1 MDDRRVADYF
11 VVAGLPDDLEPL
23 DDLALSDAGHLK
35 STHSQAP
42 ITDIGIIF
50 PSLDEVAPPGY
61 EIIKHTPTGLSADLN
76 HGSLRSIEC
85 FICFKRDRNK
95 PPLIDIGVMYEGKE
109 ALMKDAEQVKKS
121 VGGRLANVNNS
132 AAHTFITFRR
142 GTATLPC
149 NALVV
154 TDICVVIASKGESP
168 PHAFCCINKNLNKGI
183 VGSDVFLCY
192 KKSMNRAK
200 LLTYKPA
207 CLYRYPIVDL
217 PNFPFPNSVPLF
229 CLPMGATLEL
239 WPEKATQP
247 NPVFSTFIL
256 TVSDAKYKVYGS
268 AVTFYE
274 KFDEM
279 LLTKEQKE
287 LLDYSNSEGYAL
299 HVNKSICVLSHWPF
313 SDAFEKWLLYL
324 YNIASSNHPQ
334 TIPIERYIVQL
345 LDEVPFPAPRTLLQ
359 LSSNITDQSE
369 RIIMMQPEDLPLP
382 HSAAGF
388 RQLLL
393 NLGSENSLLVLLLA
407 LTEQKIL
414 IHSLRPDTLT
424 TVAEAVSSLLF
435 PFKWQCPYI
444 PLCPLGLVEIL
455 HAPLPFLIGVDSRF
469 FDLYDPPSDVSCVDL
484 DTNIITVCEAQRQL
498 LNYKLLPKRPA
509 KILKLTLDRLHQK
522 LMPYT
527 QSKTL
532 HTDIE
537 LEMEFQQRK
546 REQMQELEIQEA
558 FLKFMAMTLKGYR
571 AYLLPITKAPTVG
584 TTDPQALFQLNDFLK
599 SRDKTH
605 HKFFSLLMRTQ
616 MFIRFIEERSFV
628 SDGDQGLTFFDECCE
643 RLGNDEGELKLLEL
657 DVVQTNERTVFLLPP
672 EPPPH
677 SDLYTYSNFNLNP
690 TLLKSK
696 RHKHLTSLMP
706 STAPGSPMARRT
718 KHEIKS
724 AQKLA
729 RKCLRSPELWAR
741 CLLGTCHTLY
751 FMTLPSMLSLNTG
764 KERVI
769 LQQSYDLLV
778 RATQL
783 RLACDEVCY
792 RLMMQLCGEHSRPLL
807 AVKLLLLMKR
817 SGIQPNALTYG
828 LYNRCVLEAQ
838 WPAQSSSSQLLWNKL
853 RYVVLGAAHF
863 RWAAKRQAARKLSA
877 STEGGSS
884 LLDTTE
890 RSSRLSLD
898 SHETV
903 HNEVSLLDKF
913 RNHFAS
919 IVRGGSANLPE
930 QSVTDS
936 TASNADLLVSSQNEE
951 CEEDVPEIPEEEQI
965 DQMEETLAPPESPSE
980 YLRLLSR
987 SESANDASIIDKLQ
1001 QNSRKNCSRM
1011 LQFNGEEAEDPT
1023 KTSPTKISPRTPVT
1037 ENDPLGALEIEQ
1049 EIEEANC
1056 VPSTDTTQAVNRT
1069 IPTDEP
1075 ILFRSSVQ
1083 RSATFEGSPPTQN
1096 KIHRSETMPGNSIT
1110 SSLAGIGSSLKI
1122 GFSRYSPARLSLR
1135 KADLKMPQQ
1144 IIENALSNLSP
1155 SSLTGKKSNELIQG
1169 GISSLKSA
1177 ATTVVKKL
1185 DEIKEA
1191 ISSTTSTPVKVVT
1204 GDRLCSGEPTDAV
1217 GDCES
1222 TDGSDGAERH
1232 RRISAEL
1239 GSYKGSNANL
1249 RDSDDS
1255 LPENL
1260 YPPSN
1265 DSTTESELEIT
1276 LISCSQCHNCSVLL
1290 YDEDIMS
1297 NWSAEDSNLNT
1308 LCHTCNKPT
1317 VPLLTISIK
1326 QNSSAGEPFSVPYL
1340 NPLVLRKE
1348 LENILTQ
1355 EGDLSLADAKF
1366 VENHPIIYWN
1376 LVWSFERI
1384 NVQSHLPNLYL
1395 KNRKDN
1401 LINVIKVEQ
1410 ENKQDSEEMKD
1421 QDKVE
1426 ESSNCMQPVEEGA
1439 DPLTQDL
1446 ATIEHLSAQVT
1457 VQCVWDNPRLH
1468 AEGPPM
1474 YILYQRRETSSPLVS
1489 ALTDQTTISRPV
1501 MQSIL
1506 VGVHS
1511 NDLLEPLKRLGM
1523 ERQKIQKVRGVDRT
1537 HSIYRDILFLACK
1550 ALGRSNIDLNAFDK
1564 EYALAFSRL
1573 PERNNKLY
1581 RIQDRPLSLGSSY
1594 CRQYFKPLSLI

>member
-11 VVAGLPDDLEPL
+11 VVAGLPDDPEPL

-50 PSLDEVAPPGY
+50 PTLEEVAPPGY

-85 FICFKRDRNK
+85 YICFKRDRDK
-95 PPLIDIGVMYEGKE
+95 PPLVDIGVMYDGKE
-109 ALMKDAEQVKKS
+109 GLMPDAELVKKS
-121 VGGRLANVNNS
+121 VGGRVANVNNS
-132 AAHTFITFRR
+132 TAQTFITFRR
-142 GTATLPC
+142 GVTTLPC

-200 LLTYKPA
+200 LLTYKPS
-207 CLYRYPIVDL
+207 CLYRYPMVDL

-239 WPEKATQP
+239 WPDKAAQP

-268 AVTFYE
+268 AITFYE
-274 KFDEM
+274 TFDVD

-287 LLDYSNSEGYAL
+287 LLDCKNEGYIL

-313 SDAFEKWLLYL
+313 ADGFEKWLLYL
-324 YNIASSNHPQ
+324 YNIASSNKPQ

-345 LDEVPFPAPRTLLQ
+345 LDEVPFPAPRTLLH
-359 LSSNITDQSE
+359 LSSNISEQSE

-469 FDLYDPPSDVSCVDL
+469 FDLYDPPNDVSCVDL
-484 DTNIITVCEAQRQL
+484 DTNIITVSEAQRQL

-509 KILKLTLDRLHQK
+509 KILKSTLDRLYQK
-522 LMPYT
+522 LIPYSNT
-527 QSKTL
+527 KTMRS
-532 HTDIE
+532 E
-537 LEMEFQQRK
+537 VEVEMEFQQRK

-677 SDLYTYSNFNLNP
+677 SDLYTYSNFSLNLA
-690 TLLKSK
+690 LLKSK
-696 RHKHLTSLMP
+696 RHKQLTSLIP

-729 RKCLRSPELWAR
+729 RKCSRSPELWAR

-764 KERVI
+764 KERAI
-769 LQQSYDLLV
+769 LQQAYDLLV

-792 RLMMQLCGEHSRPLL
+792 RLMMQLCGEHSLPLL

-863 RWAAKRQAARKLSA
+863 RGAARRHATKKTLCVN
-877 STEGGSS
+877 G
-884 LLDTTE
+884 
-890 RSSRLSLD
+890 R
-898 SHETV
+898 
-903 HNEVSLLDKF
+903 SLLDKF

-919 IVRGGSANLPE
+919 IVRGGGTNLPE
-930 QSVTDS
+930 QNVTDS
-936 TASNADLLVSSQNEE
+936 AVSSTDLLISSQND
-951 CEEDVPEIPEEEQI
+951 CEEDTAEITEEQL
-965 DQMEETLAPPESPSE
+965 DQMEEALAPPESPSE

-1001 QNSRKNCSRM
+1001 QNSRKNCSRV
-1011 LQFNGEEAEDPT
+1011 LQFNGEEGEDPS

-1049 EIEEANC
+1049 EVEEVNS
-1056 VPSTDTTQAVNRT
+1056 VRTSDNTQQMNRA

-1110 SSLAGIGSSLKI
+1110 SSLAGISSSLKI

-1177 ATTVVKKL
+1177 ATTVAKKL

-1191 ISSTTSTPVKVVT
+1191 ISTSTTSTPVKVVT
-1204 GDRLCSGEPTDAV
+1204 GDRLCSGEATDGI

-1276 LISCSQCHNCSVLL
+1276 LVSCSQCHNCSVLL

-1308 LCHTCNKPT
+1308 LCYTCNKPT
-1317 VPLLTISIK
+1317 VPLLTISVK
-1326 QNSSAGEPFSVPYL
+1326 HSSIPTGEPFSIPYL

-1366 VENHPIIYWN
+1366 VEHHPIIYWN
-1376 LVWSFERI
+1376 LVWTFERI

-1401 LINVIKVEQ
+1401 LISVNKMEQQSKQEAVETKEEKV
-1410 ENKQDSEEMKD
+1410 NAEEGA
-1421 QDKVE
+1421 
-1426 ESSNCMQPVEEGA
+1426 NCMQPVEEGA

-1474 YILYQRRETSSPLVS
+1474 YVLYQRRETSSPLVS

-1523 ERQKIQKVRGVDRT
+1523 ERQKIQKVRGLDRT

-1550 ALGRSNIDLNAFDK
+1550 ALGRANIDLNAFDK

-1581 RIQDRPLSLGSSY
+1581 RAQDRPLSLGSSY

>member
-11 VVAGLPDDLEPL
+11 VVAGLPEDPEPL

-50 PSLDEVAPPGY
+50 PTLEEVPPPGY
-61 EIIKHTPTGLSADLN
+61 EVIKHTPTGLSADLN
-76 HGSLRSIEC
+76 HGSLRSVEC
-85 FICFKRDRNK
+85 YICFKRDRDN
-95 PPLIDIGVMYEGKE
+95 PPLVDIGVMYDGKE
-109 ALMKDAEQVKKS
+109 GLMPDAELIKKS
-121 VGGRLANVNNS
+121 VGGRVANVNNS
-132 AAHTFITFRR
+132 TAQTFITLRR
-142 GTATLPC
+142 GSSTLPC

-207 CLYRYPIVDL
+207 CLYRYPIFDL

-239 WPEKATQP
+239 WPEKAARP
-247 NPVFSTFIL
+247 KPVFSTFIL

-268 AVTFYE
+268 AITFYE
-274 KFDEM
+274 KFDAK
-279 LLTKEQKE
+279 LLTKEQRDW
-287 LLDYSNSEGYAL
+287 LDYSNNIDHVL

-313 SDAFEKWLLYL
+313 SEAFEKWLLYL
-324 YNIASSNHPQ
+324 YNIASSNKQ
-334 TIPIERYIVQL
+334 QAIPIERYIVQL

-359 LSSNITDQSE
+359 LSSNNSEPSE

-498 LNYKLLPKRPA
+498 LNIKLLPKRPA
-509 KILKLTLDRLHQK
+509 KILKSTLDMLYQK
-522 LMPYT
+522 LIPF
-527 QSKTL
+527 S
-532 HTDIE
+532 HTKMVYSEIE
-537 LEMEFQQRK
+537 VEMEFQQRK
-546 REQMQELEIQEA
+546 REQIQELEIQEA

-571 AYLLPITKAPTVG
+571 SYLLPITKAPTVG
-584 TTDPQALFQLNDFLK
+584 TTDPQALFQLNNFLK

-605 HKFFSLLMRTQ
+605 HKFFHLLMHTQ

-628 SDGDQGLTFFDECCE
+628 SDGDQGLTFFDECSE
-643 RLGNDEGELKLLEL
+643 RLGNDEAELKLLEL
-657 DVVQTNERTVFLLPP
+657 DVAQTSERTVFLLPP
-672 EPPPH
+672 ESPPNGNH
-677 SDLYTYSNFNLNP
+677 YTYSNFILNP

-696 RHKHLTSLMP
+696 QHKQLTSLIP

-729 RKCLRSPELWAR
+729 RKCSRSPELWAR

-751 FMTLPSMLSLNTG
+751 FMTLPSMLSLNIG
-764 KERVI
+764 KERAI
-769 LQQSYDLLV
+769 LQQAYDLLV

-807 AVKLLLLMKR
+807 AVKLLLLMKK

-863 RWAAKRQAARKLSA
+863 RWAARRQAARKLSA

-884 LLDTTE
+884 LLDITD
-890 RSSRLSLD
+890 RASRLSLD

-903 HNEVSLLDKF
+903 HTEISLLDKF

-919 IVRGGSANLPE
+919 IVRGGSADLPE
-930 QSVTDS
+930 QNITDS
-936 TASNADLLVSSQNEE
+936 AGSNADLLISSQND
-951 CEEDVPEIPEEEQI
+951 CEEEAPEVSEEQL
-965 DQMEETLAPPESPSE
+965 DQLDDNLLPPESPSE

-1001 QNSRKNCSRM
+1001 QNSRKNCSRV
-1011 LQFNGEEAEDPT
+1011 LQFNGEEAHDPT

-1037 ENDPLGALEIEQ
+1037 ENDPLGALEVEQ
-1049 EIEEANC
+1049 QIEEVNC
-1056 VPSTDTTQAVNRT
+1056 VPPLENVQQINRT
-1069 IPTDEP
+1069 VPTDEP
-1075 ILFRSSVQ
+1075 ILFRSSVH

-1096 KIHRSETMPGNSIT
+1096 KIHRSETMPANSIT

-1122 GFSRYSPARLSLR
+1122 SFSRYSPARLSLR

-1177 ATTVVKKL
+1177 ATTMAKKL

-1191 ISSTTSTPVKVVT
+1191 ISTSTTSTPVKVVT
-1204 GDRLCSGEPTDAV
+1204 GDRLCSGEPADGVA
-1217 GDCES
+1217 DCES

-1239 GSYKGSNANL
+1239 SSYKGSNANL

-1265 DSTTESELEIT
+1265 DVVTESELEII

-1297 NWSAEDSNLNT
+1297 NWFAEDSNLNT
-1308 LCHTCNKPT
+1308 LCHSCNKPT
-1317 VPLLTISIK
+1317 VPLLTISITHSG
-1326 QNSSAGEPFSVPYL
+1326 NNAGEPFSVPYL

-1348 LENILTQ
+1348 LENILTL

-1366 VENHPIIYWN
+1366 VEQHPIIYWN
-1376 LVWSFERI
+1376 LVWTFERI

-1395 KNRKDN
+1395 KNRKDALVVN
-1401 LINVIKVEQ
+1401 KSEQ
-1410 ENKQDSEEMKD
+1410 EEKICDNENEGRMD
-1421 QDKVE
+1421 VE
-1426 ESSNCMQPVEEGA
+1426 ENTSYRQPVEEGA

-1446 ATIEHLSAQVT
+1446 AIVEHFSAQVN

-1474 YILYQRRETSSPLVS
+1474 YILHQRRDNSSALVS

-1501 MQSIL
+1501 MQSVL
-1506 VGVHS
+1506 LGVHS

-1523 ERQKIQKVRGVDRT
+1523 ERQKIQKVRGMDRT

-1581 RIQDRPLSLGSSY
+1581 KAQDRPLSLGSSY

>member
-1 MDDRRVADYF
+1 MDERRVADYF
-11 VVAGLPDDLEPL
+11 VVAGLPDDPEPL
-23 DDLALSDAGHLK
+23 DDVALSDAGLLK

-42 ITDIGIIF
+42 ITDVGIIF
-50 PSLDEVAPPGY
+50 PTLDEVAPSGY
-61 EIIKHTPTGLSADLN
+61 EVIKQTPTGLSADLN
-76 HGSLRSIEC
+76 HGSLRSPEC
-85 FICFKRDRNK
+85 YICYKRDRDK
-95 PPLIDIGVMYEGKE
+95 PPLVDIGVMYDGKE
-109 ALMKDAEQVKKS
+109 QLMPDAELVIKS
-121 VGGRLANVNNS
+121 VGDRVANVNNS
-132 AAHTFITFRR
+132 ATQTFITFRR
-142 GTATLPC
+142 AVSTLPC

-192 KKSMNRAK
+192 KKSMNRAT
-200 LLTYKPA
+200 LLTYRPS
-207 CLYRYPIVDL
+207 CLYRYPTIDL

-229 CLPMGATLEL
+229 CLPMGSTLEL
-239 WPEKATQP
+239 WPVKAAQP
-247 NPVFSTFIL
+247 APVFSTFIL
-256 TVSDAKYKVYGS
+256 TVSDAKHKVYGS
-268 AVTFYE
+268 AITFYE
-274 KFDEM
+274 KFDRF
-279 LLTKEQKE
+279 LTEKQRE
-287 LLDYSNSEGYAL
+287 LLGYSPNEGHAL
-299 HVNKSICVLSHWPF
+299 YMNKSICVLSNGPF

-324 YNIASSNHPQ
+324 YNIASSNKPQ
-334 TIPIERYIVQL
+334 TIPIEHYIVQL
-345 LDEVPFPAPRTLLQ
+345 IDEVPFPAPRTLLH
-359 LSSNITDQSE
+359 LSSNISQQSE
-369 RIIMMQPEDLPLP
+369 RIIMMQPEDSPFP

-388 RQLLL
+388 RELLL
-393 NLGSENSLLVLLLA
+393 NLGSENSLLILLLA

-424 TVAEAVSSLLF
+424 AVAEAVSSLLF

-469 FDLYDPPSDVSCVDL
+469 FDLYDPPGDVSCVDL
-484 DTNIITVCEAQRQL
+484 DTNIITVCENQRQI
-498 LNYKLLPKRPA
+498 LNTKLLPKRPA
-509 KILKLTLDRLHQK
+509 KVLKSTLDELYKK
-522 LMPYT
+522 LLTYT
-527 QSKTL
+527 RNTQVYSET
-532 HTDIE
+532 E
-537 LEMEFQQRK
+537 VEMEFQQRR
-546 REQMQELEIQEA
+546 REQIQELEVQEA

-571 AYLLPITKAPTVG
+571 TYLLPITKAPTVG
-584 TTDPQALFQLNDFLK
+584 TTDPQALFQLGDFLK

-643 RLGNDEGELKLLEL
+643 RLGNDDGELKLFELEL
-657 DVVQTNERTVFLLPP
+657 GQTSERTVFLLPP
-672 EPPPH
+672 EPLH
-677 SDLYTYSNFNLNP
+677 NGETCTYFGFNLNP
-690 TLLKSK
+690 TLLKTK
-696 RHKHLTSLMP
+696 RHKQLTALLP
-706 STAPGSPMARRT
+706 ATAPGSPMARRT

-729 RKCLRSPELWAR
+729 RKCIRSPELWAR

-751 FMTLPSMLSLNTG
+751 FMALPSMLSLNTG
-764 KERVI
+764 KERAI

-838 WPAQSSSSQLLWNKL
+838 WPAHSSSSQLLWNKL

-863 RWAAKRQAARKLSA
+863 RWAARRQAARKLSA

-884 LLDTTE
+884 LLDTVD

-898 SHETV
+898 SHEAVQSET
-903 HNEVSLLDKF
+903 SLLDKF

-919 IVRGGSANLPE
+919 IVRGGSSNLPE
-930 QSVTDS
+930 QNVTDS
-936 TASNADLLVSSQNEE
+936 TVSSAGLLISSQNE
-951 CEEDVPEIPEEEQI
+951 CDEEVTDITEEQM
-965 DQMEETLAPPESPSE
+965 DQLEVNLTPPESPSE

-1001 QNSRKNCSRM
+1001 QTSRKNCSRA
-1011 LQFNGEEAEDPT
+1011 LHFDDEEVDDPS
-1023 KTSPTKISPRTPVT
+1023 KTTPTKISPRTPVT
-1037 ENDPLGALEIEQ
+1037 ENDPLGALEQ
-1049 EIEEANC
+1049 PIEEETKC
-1056 VPSTDTTQAVNRT
+1056 LPTVEVVHVNRT
-1069 IPTDEP
+1069 SVHTDDP
-1075 ILFRSSVQ
+1075 VLFRSSVQ

-1096 KIHRSETMPGNSIT
+1096 KLHRSETMPAASIA
-1110 SSLAGIGSSLKI
+1110 SSLAGIGSSLKM
-1122 GFSRYSPARLSLR
+1122 GF
-1135 KADLKMPQQ
+1135 
-1144 IIENALSNLSP
+1144 SP

-1177 ATTVVKKL
+1177 ATTVAKKL

-1191 ISSTTSTPVKVVT
+1191 ISTSTTSTPVKAVS
-1204 GDRLCSGEPTDAV
+1204 GDRLGAGEPNDAS

-1222 TDGSDGAERH
+1222 TDGSDGGERH

-1239 GSYKGSNANL
+1239 GSYRGSTANL

-1260 YPPSN
+1260 YPPFT
-1265 DSTTESELEIT
+1265 DVPMDGELEIT
-1276 LISCSQCHNCSVLL
+1276 LVSCSQCHNCSVLL

-1308 LCHTCNKPT
+1308 LCHSCRKPT

-1326 QNSSAGEPFSVPYL
+1326 QAEMISGEPFSVPYL

-1348 LENILTQ
+1348 LENILSL

-1366 VENHPIIYWN
+1366 VEQHPIIYWN

-1395 KNRKDN
+1395 KNRKDHLN
-1401 LINVIKVEQ
+1401 SINKIEQQSGDDVESIDDTTD
-1410 ENKQDSEEMKD
+1410 EAADDGAS
-1421 QDKVE
+1421 
-1426 ESSNCMQPVEEGA
+1426 CMQPVEEGA

-1446 ATIEHLSAQVT
+1446 ATVAEHLSAQVT
-1457 VQCVWDNPRLH
+1457 VLCVWDNPRLH

-1474 YILYQRRETSSPLVS
+1474 YILYQRREMSSPLVS

-1506 VGVHS
+1506 LGVHS

-1523 ERQKIQKVRGVDRT
+1523 ERQKIQKVRGIDRT

-1573 PERNNKLY
+1573 PERNSKLY
-1581 RIQDRPLSLGSSY
+1581 RPQDRPLSLGSSY
-1594 CRQYFKPLSLI
+1594 CRQYFKPLSLV